1 MTNGVEYV
9 YEQMKELQV
18 NKYELKNCNIRNI
31 IKVVYSKNLEVAK
44 V

>member
-18 NKYELKNCNIRNI
+18 NKYELKYLIND
-31 IKVVYSKNLEVAK
+31 KMNLRK
-44 V
+44 L